1 MSGDSPN
8 IGILNDILSN
18 NAWIKEEMI
27 AEMRT
32 YFELSESEKNNT
44 WNAWGATEVVLR
56 IKVLNSFIRKEEM
69 SQVNYLSFYLKKAEK
84 VSKLNP
90 E

>member
-1 MSGDSPN
+1 MNKRGNDSRN
-8 IGILNDILSN
+8 ENVF
-18 NAWIKEEMI
+18 WTEWKW
-27 AEMRT
+27 
-32 YFELSESEKNNT
+32 KNNT